1 MRGLST
7 VLLAGLCLSG
17 TGCWVLEE
25 IDKGQAILEHHSSAP
40 KNKAAEEA
48 DGAKS
53 GGGFSLAA
61 LKERGADAFKD
72 ISGRVEEALKK
83 EPDPENVVVR
93 CWIEGRMEYAR
104 KFDCQ
109 SKGGRIA
116 QR

>member
-1 MRGLST
+1 MRALLT
-7 VLLAGLCLSG
+7 VLLAGLTLSG
-17 TGCWVLEE
+17 TGCWVIEE
-25 IDKGQAILEHHSSAP
+25 INKGQAILEHHSPTP
-40 KNKAAEEA
+40 KNEPAEEA
-48 DGAKS
+48 DS
-53 GGGFSLAA
+53 GFSLAA
-61 LKERGADAFKD
+61 LKEKGAEAFKD

-93 CWIEGRMEYAR
+93 CAIEGRIEYAR